1 MSCNLRRV
9 NLLADPVDREEMAYS
24 LAKRVTKPHAAERMG
39 VSEDEL
45 LKLIAGYLRRFPA
58 CRNVDNLLGGV

>member
-9 NLLADPVDREEMAYS
+9 NLLADPVDREEMAYEW
-24 LAKRVTKPHAAERMG
+24 AKTGRRMKAMERLG
-39 VSEDEL
+39 VDEAGL
-45 LKLIAGYLRRFPA
+45 NKLIAGFLRRFPM